1 MKEPMKELM
10 KADIGLFRRSRVLWL
25 AVFAGVLLIVAANG
39 HLVYVATTSQPACVP
54 HLRQSEGQADRFRA
68 AVSSCA
74 VK

>member
-1 MKEPMKELM
+1 MKEPMKDVM
-10 KADIGLFRRSRVLWL
+10 KADTGLFRRNTVLWL

-39 HLVYVATTSQPACVP
+39 HLVYVAATSQPACVP
-54 HLRQSEGQADRFRA
+54 HLRQSDSQADRFRA